1 MSGTDAAARARRRP
15 PASRALTLWALAYLL
30 VGVALTTAA
39 AWPVYESPRAIVVA
53 ATGGLTGIAVGLLV
67 HTRRLGPVL
76 GTIAVVGAYL
86 VLAVPLAVPSG
97 LTSAAA
103 FGAALRDA
111 VLGVVVGWKQILTLA
126 PPLGEYQ
133 AVLVPLLVVS
143 LFGAFLASLLALH
156 PGRRAAAA
164 VVVVAAMGVFGIAF
178 GLSAPSPT
186 MTLGPVSLPAP
197 RELAVGVALFMAS
210 LAWLVGRS
218 RLQRAAALRAVA
230 ARGVARRGTPLWP
243 TVRRRLLAG
252 SLVVVALAAGA
263 LVAPAAAVWSDRSV
277 LRDAVEPMIVVREQ
291 PSPLASYRSW
301 FAGDHLDATVLSI
314 DGDAG
319 AIDRIRL
326 VTLDRYDGQDFH
338 VSPEARFSRLPRTD
352 APGPGRSELE
362 ITIGDAYRG
371 IWMPVPGAL
380 VAAPKFAGAR
390 ADALADGFHMDDG
403 GDTAITIAD
412 APGGGRGLAPGDR
425 YTVLAEAA
433 AGDRDGFSA
442 AQGGESL
449 LDAQAHPELV
459 DWAQRQEQ
467 PRTGAGYLELID
479 RLRSRGYLSHALLDD
494 AAAAGWITDLK
505 SEGYS
510 FAASYAGHSSARV
523 EEVFASLRRQEVKV
537 GSDASP
543 EMLVSAVGDDEQFA
557 AAAALLARYWG
568 LESRVVI
575 GARLAAAE
583 EVPGIAP
590 CTDVCTGASMS
601 AWVEVRA
608 PGAEWVAV
616 DVTPQFALLPSTITE
631 GEQLPEHPTIPEQPR
646 SEALDPPP
654 AQNDS
659 QADAA
664 PLEQSDSPLLGGF
677 LPVVRTIAISLLAVL
692 LLALPLLTLLIA
704 KAMRRRARRTAD
716 DAELGLVG
724 AWEELVDLY
733 VDNGVAMP
741 AEGTRVQ
748 RARSAGRPAAEELAR
763 LVDTA
768 VFAPHPPADTD
779 AASAWAI
786 VDRERSEIERATGR
800 WQRLR
805 SRLRMRSLLDR
816 IRPRRG
822 SALSVRRPVLD
833 TLTVA
838 GARRQEEDA

>member
-1 MSGTDAAARARRRP
+1 MSGKDAAARAHRRP
-15 PASRALTLWALAYLL
+15 LRSRALTLWSLGYLL
-30 VGVALTTAA
+30 IGVALTAAA
-39 AWPVYESPRAIVVA
+39 AWPVYEIPRAIIVA
-53 ATGGLTGIAVGLLV
+53 AVGGLTGIALGALV
-67 HTRRLGPVL
+67 RARRLGAVL
-76 GTIAVVGAYL
+76 GTVAAFAAYL

-97 LTSAAA
+97 LASASA
-103 FGAALRDA
+103 FTAALRDA

-143 LFGAFLASLLALH
+143 LFGAFLATLFALH

-164 VVVVAAMGVFGIAF
+164 VVVVAAMCVFGVAF
-178 GLSAPSPT
+178 GLSAPSR
-186 MTLGPVSLPAP
+186 TLTVGPVSIAAP
-197 RELAVGVALFMAS
+197 RELAIGVALFMAS
-210 LAWLVGRS
+210 LAWLIGRT

-230 ARGVARRGTPLWP
+230 ALGIARRGTPVWAA
-243 TVRRRLLAG
+243 VRRRLLAG
-252 SLVVVALAAGA
+252 SLVVAALVAGA
-263 LVAPAAAVWSDRSV
+263 LVAPAAAGWSDRSV
-277 LRDAVEPMIVVREQ
+277 LRDAVEPMVVVREQ

-301 FAGDHLDATVLSI
+301 FAQDRLDETVLSI
-314 DGDAG
+314 DGDTG

-338 VSPEARFSRLPRTD
+338 VSPDTRFSRLPRTS
-352 APGPGRSELE
+352 AAGSERAEVE
-362 ITIGDAYRG
+362 ITIGDGYRG

-380 VAAPKFAGAR
+380 VAAPQFAGER
-390 ADALADGFHMDDG
+390 ADALADGFHVDDA
-403 GDTAITIAD
+403 GDTAITIAE
-412 APGGGRGLAPGDR
+412 APGGGRGLVAGDR
-425 YTVLAEAA
+425 YAVVAA
-433 AGDRDGFSA
+433 PSAGGRDDLSA
-442 AQGGESL
+442 TEGGQSL
-449 LDAQAHPELV
+449 LDAEAHPELV
-459 DWAQRQEQ
+459 DWAQLQGQ
-467 PRTGAGYLELID
+467 SRTGAGYLELVD

-494 AAAAGWITDLK
+494 EAASGWISALE

-537 GSDASP
+537 GSDAPP

-568 LESRVVI
+568 FESRVVI

-583 EVPGIAP
+583 DVPGVAA
-590 CTDVCTGASMS
+590 CTDVCTGGSMS

-646 SEALDPPP
+646 SEALDPPQ

-664 PLEQSDSPLLGGF
+664 PLDESEQPLLAEF
-677 LPVVRTIAISLLAVL
+677 LPVIRTVAISLLVAL
-692 LLALPLLTLLIA
+692 LLILPLLTLLIA
-704 KAMRRRARRTAD
+704 KMLRRRRRASG
-716 DAELGLVG
+716 DAELRLVG

-733 VDNGVAMP
+733 LDHGVTMP
-741 AEGTRVQ
+741 GDGTRVQ
-748 RARSAGRPAAEELAR
+748 RAEAATRPAAGQLAR

-768 VFAPHPPADTD
+768 VFSPHPSADAD
-779 AASAWAI
+779 AAVAWEI
-786 VDRERSEIERATGR
+786 VDRERSELDRGSRR
-800 WQRLR
+800 WRRLR
-805 SRLRMRSLLDR
+805 SRLRMRSFLER
-816 IRPRRG
+816 IRSPRKP
-822 SALSVRRPVLD
+822 ALSARKPVLD